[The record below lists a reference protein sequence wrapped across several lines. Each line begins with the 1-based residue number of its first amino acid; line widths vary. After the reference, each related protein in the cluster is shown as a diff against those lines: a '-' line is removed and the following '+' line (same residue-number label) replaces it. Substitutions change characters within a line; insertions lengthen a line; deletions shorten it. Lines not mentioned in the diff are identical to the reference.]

1 MKYSALVLAAGS
13 GSRMGLDYNKVLHKI
28 KGRRVLDYSVNYFL
42 NDENCNQIILVT
54 SEHDFN
60 TIYDLY
66 NSQVDVIIQGGRT
79 RQDSVYNGLT
89 KCEEEYVLIHDSA
102 RPFLV
107 KKCVDNLIIDVQFTK
122 ASTLAVYVKD
132 SIVQTSSNRIEKMLD
147 RTKLL
152 NIQTPQAFHK
162 DLILSAHKKARA
174 NHFIGTDDTSLI
186 SKFTDVMPSFVIGDY
201 RNIKLTTV
209 EDIIFLEAIL

>member
-1 MKYSALVLAAGS
+1 MKYSALILAAGS
-13 GSRMGLDYNKVLHKI
+13 ASRMGLDYNKVLHKI
-28 KGRRVLDYSVNYFL
+28 KGKRVLDYSVEYFL
-42 NDENCNQIILVT
+42 KDANCNQIVLVT

-60 TIYDLY
+60 TIFDLY
-66 NSQVDVIIQGGRT
+66 NSKVDVIIQGGRT

-107 KKCVDNLIIDVQFTK
+107 KKCVDNLFIDVQFTK

-152 NIQTPQAFHK
+152 NIQTPQAFQK
-162 DLILSAHKKARA
+162 DLIITAHKKARA

-209 EDIIFLEAIL
+209 EDIILLEAIL